1 MRMCSRTTSPLPL
14 TSHNGHR
21 EYCSLEKYIH
31 GDVLDS
37 VCHVKNNLLAAQVF
51 INWTKILIS
60 SVCYILFSY
69 HISSPPA
76 SIYHFSPSDFS
87 LTRGVCSS
95 SAHSSFPPPLY
106 SHMALSFF
114 LFFLVTWLLSLHF
127 IQISAQMS
135 SIQRNLACR
144 LLWSSTF
151 FPSTILS
158 FYPALFLI
166 IVLTTTNFSF
176 SFTFIFLGNSW
187 GILYVCFCFFGAI
200 CLPQDH

>member
-31 GDVLDS
+31 GDVLDN
-37 VCHVKNNLLAAQVF
+37 VCHVKNNFLAAQVF

-69 HISSPPA
+69 HISSPPR

-87 LTRGVCSS
+87 LTHSVCSS
-95 SAHSSFPPPLY
+95 SAHSSFPPPLH

-114 LFFLVTWLLSLHF
+114 FFFCHMALEPPFHS
-127 IQISAQMS
+127 
-135 SIQRNLACR
+135 NLC
-144 LLWSSTF
+144 SNVIHSEK
-151 FPSTILS
+151 S
-158 FYPALFLI
+158 
-166 IVLTTTNFSF
+166 
-176 SFTFIFLGNSW
+176 
-187 GILYVCFCFFGAI
+187 
-200 CLPQDH
+200 CLPPFVK